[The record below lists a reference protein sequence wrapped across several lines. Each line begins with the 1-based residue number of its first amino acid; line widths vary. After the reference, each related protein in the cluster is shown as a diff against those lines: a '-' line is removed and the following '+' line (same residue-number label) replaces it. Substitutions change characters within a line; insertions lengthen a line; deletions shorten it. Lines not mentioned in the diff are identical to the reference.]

1 MTKTTLFS
9 IFCFCIFIL
18 SACNAKIK
26 DYNKLV
32 NTYNSTESYRTK
44 FDTEF
49 TNSNADK
56 GDSLTYIKA
65 VDSLKFML
73 ISNIATLKA
82 MNVPSDM
89 NGIRQHFISSD
100 SALLDGL
107 DDCRKIKTDKLTP
120 EETIVIGNRLI
131 SSGTN
136 HGKIDSVM
144 QLYLAAYRKANN
156 IELEK

>member
-1 MTKTTLFS
+1 MTKTTLFC
-9 IFCFCIFIL
+9 ILCFCIFML
-18 SACNAKIK
+18 SACNTKIK

-32 NTYNSTESYRTK
+32 NTYNSTASYRTK

-56 GDSLTYIKA
+56 GDSLAYIKA

-73 ISNIATLKA
+73 ISNMAILKA
-82 MNVPSDM
+82 INVPSDM

-107 DDCRKIKTDKLTP
+107 DECRKIKTDKLTP
-120 EETIVIGNRLI
+120 EETIAIGNRLI

-136 HGKIDSVM
+136 QEKIDSAM